1 MWPEGHLWLL
11 GQGWPG
17 TMRQPWGSP
26 LRRSPWQAALRKAGL
41 LGWAW
46 GKFGRR
52 AQSRERHRGKYPRSP
67 AYPESL
73 GGKWDSSSLVPARS
87 PHPAEGVVPSPL
99 RRMAPGPPKTRLWG
113 ATQEGTQGAAL
124 RRQRAAGGYLG
135 TGEGGAVLGADTP
148 PVEAAAALTGFLP
161 FRSRLRRRRR
171 ASSPSSAPSL
181 CW

>member
-1 MWPEGHLWLL
+1 MCEGDRACGLEGHLWLL
-11 GQGWPG
+11 GQGWLG

-87 PHPAEGVVPSPL
+87 PHPAEGVVISLPGGWPQDPL
-99 RRMAPGPPKTRLWG
+99 RPASGEQPRKEPREPSAK
-113 ATQEGTQGAAL
+113 
-124 RRQRAAGGYLG
+124 AAGRWWVPGH
-135 TGEGGAVLGADTP
+135 
-148 PVEAAAALTGFLP
+148 
-161 FRSRLRRRRR
+161 R
-171 ASSPSSAPSL
+171 
-181 CW
+181 